1 MSDERKF
8 KYIVIGYAV
17 VEFII
22 IAFFIWRTV

>member
-8 KYIVIGYAV
+8 KLIVYGYAV